1 MRVLIPQ
8 GEWEHTVTAYMRW
21 LGASKQPP
29 TTQKLRSYHLRR
41 FACETGLQPAEVTEG
56 ALLDWLSRPGWSKAT
71 ARSYRTTFRSFFRW
85 AAKAGAVP
93 VDVAADLPT
102 ISVAAGVP
110 RPAAEEAV
118 VHGIHHADDDR
129 SRLMVRL
136 AAEVGLRCREIA
148 LVQREDIG
156 RDFDGYFLRVH
167 GKGDK
172 DRVVPLT
179 DVLAS
184 RLLDHEPGFIFPGRV
199 DGHLSAAY
207 ISKLVS
213 RALPEGVTAH
223 PLRHRFASV
232 AYAGTGGD
240 IRAVQELLGHA
251 SVATTQIYTKV
262 PDGAKRR
269 GVLAAAY

>member
-1 MRVLIPQ
+1 MRVLIPW
-8 GEWEHTVTAYMRW
+8 GEWDDALPAYMLW
-21 LGASKQPP
+21 LAASKQPP

-41 FACETGLQPAEVTEG
+41 FAVETGLQPSTVAEPH
-56 ALLDWLSRPGWSKAT
+56 LLEWLGRDGWSRST

-85 AAKAGAVP
+85 AHKTGRVTTDP
-93 VDVAADLPT
+93 AAELPP
-102 ISVAAGVP
+102 ISVAPGIP

-118 VHGIHHADDDR
+118 HHGITTSDER
-129 SRLMVRL
+129 TRLMVRL

-148 LVQREDIG
+148 LVSRGDVA
-156 RDFDGYFLRVH
+156 RDADGYHLRVH

-172 DRVVPLT
+172 ERIVPIS
-179 DVLAS
+179 DALAH
-184 RLLDHEPGFIFPGRV
+184 RLLEHPAGYIFPGRA

-207 ISKLVS
+207 VSKLVS
-213 RALPEGVTAH
+213 RALPAGVTAH

-232 AYAGTGGD
+232 AYVGSGGD

-269 GVLAAAY
+269 GALAAAW